1 MNLLYIRFRHEEG
14 SVMVV
19 VLLIMAILS
28 LIGISAATTTEIELQ
43 IAGNE
48 QFHRI
53 AFHRAD
59 SGVFSTPKLISD
71 AFDNGAEPTG
81 SGINY
86 LGSTGTFYRE
96 IMGFDVHDADR
107 DLRITLGGSDVD
119 VDVDR
124 IGQENLI
131 GTSTEFA
138 SGAEGVGGG
147 SSGGIAIYYGIDSHG
162 HGPVTSVSNVSG
174 VYRKVVGIAGGL

>member
-1 MNLLYIRFRHEEG
+1 MTSAYKKSMGEEG
-14 SVMVV
+14 SIMVV
-19 VLLIMAILS
+19 ALLIMAVLS

-43 IAGNE
+43 ISGNE
-48 QFHRI
+48 KFHRI
-53 AFHRAD
+53 AFHHAD
-59 SGVFSTPKLISD
+59 SGVFSTPKIISES
-71 AFDNGAEPTG
+71 FDNGAELTG
-81 SGINY
+81 AGINY
-86 LGSTGTFYRE
+86 LGSSGTFYRE
-96 IMGFDVHDADR
+96 IMGFDAHDADK
-107 DLRITLGGSDVD
+107 DLRITLGGFNVD

-124 IGQENLI
+124 IGEENLV

-174 VYRKVVGIAGGL
+174 VYRKVVGVAGGL

>member
-1 MNLLYIRFRHEEG
+1 MTLAYKKSMREEG

-19 VLLIMAILS
+19 ALLIMAVLS

-48 QFHRI
+48 KFHRI
-53 AFHRAD
+53 AFHHAD
-59 SGVFSTPKLISD
+59 SGVFSTPKIISGS
-71 AFDNGAEPTG
+71 FDNGAELTG
-81 SGINY
+81 AGINY
-86 LGSTGTFYRE
+86 LGTSGTFYRE
-96 IMGFDVHDADR
+96 IMGFDVHDADK
-107 DLRITLGGSDVD
+107 DLRITLGGFD

-124 IGQENLI
+124 IGEENLV

-147 SSGGIAIYYGIDSHG
+147 SSGGVAIYYGIDSHG
-162 HGPVTSVSNVSG
+162 QGPVTSVSNVSG
-174 VYRKVVGIAGGL
+174 VYRKVVGVAGGL